1 MRSNDFEKQGLTD
14 PRVELEHLRTVVQ
27 EIKRE
32 RAVTESVQKDNAML
46 REQLRRSEEVR
57 GVQEK
62 ENTVL
67 SSENSVLRTENTAL
81 RAENASLVNDKEKL
95 QQELLAATDFITAIE
110 NKCYQANKTSLELLN
125 TLRETELEVE
135 TLKTYI
141 IDLKSRI
148 AIYIPVKDDPIDI

>member
-1 MRSNDFEKQGLTD
+1 MRSNEFEKQGLTD

-46 REQLRRSEEVR
+46 REQLRRSEEAR

-62 ENTVL
+62 ENT
-67 SSENSVLRTENTAL
+67 VLRTENTAL
-81 RAENASLVNDKEKL
+81 RAENASLVNDKEML

>member
-1 MRSNDFEKQGLTD
+1 MRSNEFEKQGLTD

-46 REQLRRSEEVR
+46 REQLRRSEEAR

-62 ENTVL
+62 
-67 SSENSVLRTENTAL
+67 ENTAL
-81 RAENASLVNDKEKL
+81 RAENASLVNDKEML

>member
-1 MRSNDFEKQGLTD
+1 M
-14 PRVELEHLRTVVQ
+14 EHLRTVVQ

-67 SSENSVLRTENTAL
+67 SSENSVLRTENSVLRTENTAL
-81 RAENASLVNDKEKL
+81 RAENASLVNDKENL